1 MFRVN
6 AFCFWVFL
14 NIGFIL
20 MVESIMDKGGAL
32 ALNMGDPLQNPI
44 ELFSVFMAIL
54 ATFRITFGTLHVIR
68 MKCQLSSSKFKLKR
82 QNLLKNVQAMQGNL
96 EDSDYLLKDYI
107 AQQEEADQADDD
119 LLATLSPLDMKLKK
133 ELAIKAQ
140 KEQRKRRAKGP
151 DAAGIM
157 DADNDDIEFS
167 DAEAEELQD
176 VEEHEQGVDL
186 DGSHFMTS
194 YMAPRAN
201 AGFGGRNSYREK
213 VLERSHAGAE
223 LKRKMSAAAK
233 HHARAAGAP
242 GADGSS
248 QDGPYRRPG
257 KGNQGGQGGDQE
269 LVEIKK
275 DKDPSL

>member
-1 MFRVN
+1 
-6 AFCFWVFL
+6 
-14 NIGFIL
+14 
-20 MVESIMDKGGAL
+20 
-32 ALNMGDPLQNPI
+32 MGDPFHNPI
-44 ELFSVFMAIL
+44 ELFSVVMAGL
-54 ATFRITFGTLHVIR
+54 ATFRMTFGTLHVIR
-68 MKCQLSSSKFKLKR
+68 MKWQLSSSKFKLKK
-82 QNLLKNVQAMQGNL
+82 QDLLKTVQGMQGNL

-151 DAAGIM
+151 DIAAIM

-167 DAEAEELQD
+167 DAEAEELRD
-176 VEEHEQGVDL
+176 VEEHEQGADL

-201 AGFGGRNSYREK
+201 AFGGRNSYREK

-233 HHARAAGAP
+233 HHARAAGA
-242 GADGSS
+242 GADGSA
-248 QDGPYRRPG
+248 QNGPYLRPG
-257 KGNQGGQGGDQE
+257 KGNQDGQGGDQE
-269 LVEIKK
+269 LVEIKEK
-275 DKDPSL
+275 DVSL